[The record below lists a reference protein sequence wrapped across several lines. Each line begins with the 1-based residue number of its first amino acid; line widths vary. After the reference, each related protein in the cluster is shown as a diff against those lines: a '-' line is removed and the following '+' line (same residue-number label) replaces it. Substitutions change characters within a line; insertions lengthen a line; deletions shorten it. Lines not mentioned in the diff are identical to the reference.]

1 VSTAARDDVVAV
13 LLREL
18 HATKRGLPAHID
30 ESARF
35 TGDLG
40 LDSLDLTEY
49 IARMD
54 QAFHVRVPDAE
65 WKTLTTFGSV
75 VDYVIQRLDT

>member
-1 VSTAARDDVVAV
+1 MTRSRDDVIAI

-35 TGDLG
+35 TNDLG

-49 IARMD
+49 IARME
-54 QAFHVRVPDAE
+54 QSFHVRVPDAE
-65 WKTLTTFGSV
+65 WKSLTTFGSV
-75 VDYVIQRLDT
+75 IDYVMQKSAS